1 VNKPMFS
8 TIEKN
13 REKEVLRVT
22 KDPLNKYVDFN
33 KDNGVFYDNLYLSDM
48 KFVIK
53 IPFRDSREEREIHNI
68 KIEKFT
74 LTDSI
79 YLFNYV

>member
-1 VNKPMFS
+1 MLSN
-8 TIEKN
+8 IEEN
-13 REKEVLRVT
+13 REKEILRVI

-33 KDNGVFYDNLYLSDM
+33 KNNGVFYDNLYLSDM

-53 IPFRDSREEREIHNI
+53 TPLRDSREEREIDNI

-79 YLFNYV
+79 YLFNYD